1 MLNAISHTAEA
12 QPLLEKGGVELNE
25 CVIHPGA
32 TFINVAA
39 IRLRARTMRSHTGAG
54 IDRTRRSSACF
65 TVVPH
70 EGEHHEH

>member
-39 IRLRARTMRSHTGAG
+39 IRVARANQGFPYW
-54 IDRTRRSSACF
+54 RR
-65 TVVPH
+65 H
-70 EGEHHEH
+70 